1 MPTMT
6 TSPINDK
13 TSEEKIT
20 INNIKQKNIANKK
33 IYFDSDGTEVKI
45 WYDNE
50 TGVGFV
56 EIISD

>member
-1 MPTMT
+1 MT

-45 WYDNE
+45 
-50 TGVGFV
+50 
-56 EIISD
+56 